1 MNTVTKLLQPV
12 ENDLDDLIL
21 ELKNLIGAG
30 HPILQAAA
38 EHLFS
43 AGGKRLRPGIVLLIS
58 KAISPEFCLT
68 TKHKRL
74 AEITEMIHTA
84 SLVHDDVVDEASTRR
99 GVDTV
104 HSRFNTRVA
113 VLAGDFLFAQA
124 SWHLAN
130 LDNVNVVK
138 LLSRVIMD
146 LAEGEIKQNL
156 NRFDSAQSFSKYI
169 NKSYCKTASLIANS
183 CKAAGVLS
191 GINDENLS
199 SLYDFGKNIGLAFQV
214 VDDIL
219 DFTGNDKQLGKPA
232 VSDLASGYLT
242 APVLYALEENKQLSV
257 LINRELAEK
266 DDLDDA
272 LNIIMNSKA
281 IESSR
286 KLAEDFAMLS
296 KEAIVWLPDSEYKR
310 ALMALPEFVLSRIF

>member
-1 MNTVTKLLQPV
+1 MTTATEILQPV
-12 ENDLDDLIL
+12 ELDLEALLLDLRS
-21 ELKNLIGAG
+21 LIGAG

-58 KAISPEFCLT
+58 RALT
-68 TKHKRL
+68 SERDLPLKHRKL
-74 AEITEMIHTA
+74 AQITEMIHTA
-84 SLVHDDVVDEASTRR
+84 SLVHDDVVDEADTRR
-99 GVDTV
+99 GVETV
-104 HSRFNTRVA
+104 HSRFDPRIA

-156 NRFDSAQSFSKYI
+156 NRFDSGQTFSKYL

-191 GINDENLS
+191 DLDDQKLT
-199 SLYDFGKNIGLAFQV
+199 SLYEFGKNIGLAFQV

-242 APVLYALEENKQLSV
+242 APVLYALEENKNLSF
-257 LINRELAEK
+257 LINRELVEK
-266 DDLDDA
+266 DDLNNA

-281 IESSR
+281 IERSR
-286 KLAEDFAMLS
+286 KLAEKFAMLS
-296 KEAIVWLPDSEYKR
+296 KEAILWLPDSEYKR
-310 ALMALPEFVLSRIF
+310 ALMSLPEFVLSRLY